1 MDQMAEQKPPSLDQ
15 LPPTALHIIGLR
27 CGKRSLHKLMRCNRR
42 LAEVYNDPLF
52 KAKWYINNFD
62 YPLNRALLRG
72 EKDSRV
78 YEMIALNA
86 QRLAYSGYDA
96 IPYIPHGL
104 NRQKLFRDSMNE
116 LNAEAVT
123 SGEARKILAIFIHL
137 NSYLHEMG
145 HYLTLLDYSL
155 TSRHIG
161 PIQLQHYSLTSR
173 HIGPIQLQRDK
184 RITRFKETLRLA
196 YDMALRIPNMVEG
209 AVERMVVRTC
219 ISHASQSNIVI
230 PLDEAAVL
238 WSEYFECFF
247 GEFLGLSKAAK
258 RRVMENVFITE
269 ISTLKSPKGLG
280 AAIILIRI
288 WMSFSNRD
296 IIVKYLLSCINHT
309 IYMHRNLELT
319 TFLGIY
325 RELEVRA
332 EDAASLAS
340 SFTENYLKSS
350 LQNAK
355 GMDEK
360 INIIENNI
368 PENLRAQFWVE
379 LRKKILMMRMNLNNA
394 QVTVINTVLNMAAKR
409 VPVSPT
415 EISQTELITAFVHI
429 LAWGLKADVAK
440 KKLTD
445 LLKHAVSF
453 GVEKNALLATLLQK
467 KGVPGISQ
475 VFLVTSCIYKELCT
489 TDNLKT
495 VILNDPTDF
504 ELICRAVQS
513 CNYHS
518 FNIVAILDELKEW
531 YAKMGYSAAFCNCI
545 DYCNLDKYHSATSKQ
560 QRAQDEKIA
569 IAKSHKTIREF
580 ITMKNTHKF
589 RVNKKMKKKH

>member
-1 MDQMAEQKPPSLDQ
+1 
-15 LPPTALHIIGLR
+15 
-27 CGKRSLHKLMRCNRR
+27 
-42 LAEVYNDPLF
+42 
-52 KAKWYINNFD
+52 
-62 YPLNRALLRG
+62 
-72 EKDSRV
+72 
-78 YEMIALNA
+78 MIALNA
-86 QRLAYSGYDA
+86 QRLAYSGYDVM
-96 IPYIPHGL
+96 PNVPDRLSRHNSL
-104 NRQKLFRDSMNE
+104 RDSVNKLKM
-116 LNAEAVT
+116 EAVT
-123 SGEARKILAIFIHL
+123 SDEARKILAVFIHL

-145 HYLTLLDYSL
+145 HYLRLLDFCL
-155 TSRHIG
+155 A
-161 PIQLQHYSLTSR
+161 SR
-173 HIGPIQLQRDK
+173 HIGPIQLQRDTC
-184 RITRFKETLRLA
+184 ITRFKETLKLA
-196 YDMALRIPNMVEG
+196 YDMALRIPNMAEG
-209 AVERMVVRTC
+209 AVERMVSRTC
-219 ISHASQSNIVI
+219 ISHVTQNDNTI

-238 WSEYFECFF
+238 WSKYFECFF
-247 GEFLGLSKAAK
+247 GEFLGLSIAAK
-258 RRVMENVFITE
+258 RRIMENVFMTE
-269 ISTLKSPKGLG
+269 IYTLKSQNGMG

-288 WMSFSNRD
+288 WMSFSDRD
-296 IIVKYLLSCINHT
+296 IIVKYLLSCINHA
-309 IYMHRNLELT
+309 INMNRNLELT

-332 EDAASLAS
+332 DDAASLAC

-355 GMDEK
+355 DMDEK

-368 PENLRAQFWVE
+368 PENFRAQFWVE
-379 LRKKILMMRMNLNNA
+379 LRKQILMMRMNLNNA
-394 QVTVINTVLNMAAKR
+394 QVTVINTLLKMAAKR

-415 EISQTELITAFVHI
+415 EISQAELITAFLHI
-429 LAWGLKADVAK
+429 IAWGLKADVAK

-445 LLKHAVSF
+445 LLNHAVSF
-453 GVEKNALLATLLQK
+453 GVEKDALLATLLQK

-518 FNIVAILDELKEW
+518 INIVAILDELKEW

-545 DYCNLDKYHSATSKQ
+545 DYCNLDKYHSATSKK
-560 QRAQDEKIA
+560 QRAEDEKIA

-580 ITMKNTHKF
+580 ITMKSTYKF
-589 RVNKKMKKKH
+589 RVKKKMKKKH